1 MNKEFFKLIPKVSS
15 CIGYTAHGGA
25 ASHEPANEA
34 SIADIRKIQK
44 ELLADCCGEKEPE
57 PERYAWLLNKTLF
70 VYKKRYRYA
79 GGNPAAIVRTIADRN
94 ALFFDYD
101 PAAKNSYLNRR
112 AIPNGRVDRK
122 TYIGIR
128 DSALADF
135 CQSLNA
141 KKGQPFAQRARDTAQ
156 RLIDQIEAERSRA
169 GRSLF
174 QWLYTDAHMKVPRR
188 NYAELKELYARENL
202 DNKTPTPAQI
212 RKKIRDEQIAYHT
225 ELLSDAVLHQDY
237 SRLLSGAEDAALLVD
252 SDFRSAFLDHV
263 LLPLIRQYK
272 YWQSWKEYP
281 LEECDPSAHNIAE
294 FCERMGEIHRLQ
306 ERAKE
311 LALKPNAKMY
321 SLIFN
326 EPINVVPD
334 ADCSAHLSSKA
345 IDAILKFYQDMG
357 KTDISER
364 DKINLSS
371 NISTLSVSSA
381 ACSTDAR
388 FPIIAMLL
396 IARYKRRLLNPMAR
410 VRAFGE
416 ENDYNRPYFGKS
428 IAPSQQRLRYL
439 KLLCTL
445 CTQLEI
451 SEEDTAHNLNDFICF
466 FGWQKMSDKELWLW
480 RSLALQYG
488 YENIPAVG
496 LSLRLYEYG
505 MECLPASYF
514 DLSCR
519 MIRPLQQDAF
529 LRLCRKNETHLQS
542 AYQAAAQNIRLFAT
556 QYVSLLAKEWFY
568 QVERYEDLGKEVEK
582 DGYFSK
588 IFGEIDLSKC
598 RLYIDMAVP
607 CEKPRLIQQIGDEW
621 SLPLHSKLP
630 PRQAIFAKKIVRQRY
645 GKTDADRQELHL
657 RFAELLTRKYIRNQA
672 LKILFKDTDTVF
684 ETHTSAFFK
693 SENPPGW
700 FSYKKE
706 LAITPSEKDD
716 CVR

>member
-1 MNKEFFKLIPKVSS
+1 MGSEFFKLIPKNSS
-15 CIGYTAHGGA
+15 GIDHTGPGGA
-25 ASHEPANEA
+25 ASHEPADEA
-34 SIADIRKIQK
+34 SIEDIRKIQE
-44 ELLADCCGEKEPE
+44 ELLADCCGENEPA

-70 VYKKRYRYA
+70 VYKKRYRYV
-79 GGNPAAIVRTIADRN
+79 GESSAAILKTIADRS

-101 PAAKNSYLNRR
+101 PAAKNSYLNRG
-112 AIPNGRVDRK
+112 AISNGRIDKK
-122 TYIGIR
+122 TYIDIR

-156 RLIDQIEAERSRA
+156 RLIDQIEAERRRA
-169 GRSLF
+169 GRSLA

-188 NYAELKELYARENL
+188 NYAELKELYAREKP

-237 SRLLSGAEDAALLVD
+237 GRLLSGAEDAALLAD

-388 FPIIAMLL
+388 FPIMAMLL
-396 IARYKRRLLNPMAR
+396 IARYKRQLLNPKAR
-410 VRAFGE
+410 VRAFGD
-416 ENDYNRPYFGKS
+416 ENDYNSPYFGKS

-466 FGWQKMSDKELWLW
+466 FGWQKMSDEEVWLW

-496 LSLRLYEYG
+496 VSLRMYEYG
-505 MECLPASYF
+505 MDCLPASYF

-519 MIRPLQQDAF
+519 LIRPLKQEAF
-529 LRLCRKNETHLQS
+529 LELCRKNEAQLRS
-542 AYQAAAQNIRLFAT
+542 AYQMTANAIRLFAT
-556 QYVSLLAKEWFY
+556 QYISLWSKAWFY
-568 QVERYEDLGKEVEK
+568 RVERYNTLKEEK
-582 DGYFSK
+582 EKAGDFSQIYK
-588 IFGEIDLSKC
+588 AIDLSKF
-598 RLYIDMAVP
+598 RLFIDTAIPYKKTRSV
-607 CEKPRLIQQIGDEW
+607 QQPGEEW
-621 SLPLHSKLP
+621 SSPIHGRVLSP
-630 PRQAIFAKKIVRQRY
+630 PEIPAKRIVRQMY
-645 GKTDADRQELHL
+645 GRTDEERQELRL
-657 RFAELLTRKYIRNQA
+657 LFAELLTREYIRNQA
-672 LKILFKDTDTVF
+672 LKDLFKKADAICG
-684 ETHTSAFFK
+684 THTSAFFRLK
-693 SENPPGW
+693 NLQGG
-700 FSYKKE
+700 F
-706 LAITPSEKDD
+706 AIRKNQQATPSGKDD
-716 CVR
+716 RVR

>member
-1 MNKEFFKLIPKVSS
+1 MGSEFFKLIPKNSS
-15 CIGYTAHGGA
+15 GIDHTGPGGA
-25 ASHEPANEA
+25 ASHEPADEA
-34 SIADIRKIQK
+34 SIEDIRKIQE
-44 ELLADCCGEKEPE
+44 ELLADCCGENEPA

-70 VYKKRYRYA
+70 VYKKRYRYV
-79 GGNPAAIVRTIADRN
+79 GESSAAILKTIADRS

-101 PAAKNSYLNRR
+101 PAAKNSYLNRG
-112 AIPNGRVDRK
+112 AISNGRIDKK
-122 TYIGIR
+122 TYIDIR

-156 RLIDQIEAERSRA
+156 RLIDQIEAERRRA
-169 GRSLF
+169 GRSLA

-188 NYAELKELYARENL
+188 NYAELKELYARENP

-237 SRLLSGAEDAALLVD
+237 GRLLSGAEDAALLAD

-388 FPIIAMLL
+388 FPIMAMLL
-396 IARYKRRLLNPMAR
+396 IARYKRQLLNPKAR
-410 VRAFGE
+410 VRAFGD
-416 ENDYNRPYFGKS
+416 ENDYNSPYFGKS

-466 FGWQKMSDKELWLW
+466 FGWQKMSDEEVWLW

-496 LSLRLYEYG
+496 VSLRMYEYG
-505 MECLPASYF
+505 MDCLPASYF

-519 MIRPLQQDAF
+519 LIRPLKQEAF
-529 LRLCRKNETHLQS
+529 LELCRKNEAQLRS
-542 AYQAAAQNIRLFAT
+542 AYQMTANAIRLFAT
-556 QYVSLLAKEWFY
+556 QYISLWSKAWFY
-568 QVERYEDLGKEVEK
+568 RVERYNTLKEEK
-582 DGYFSK
+582 EKTGDFSQIYK
-588 IFGEIDLSKC
+588 AIDLSRF
-598 RLYIDMAVP
+598 RLFVDAAIPYKKTRSV
-607 CEKPRLIQQIGDEW
+607 QQPGDEW
-621 SLPLHSKLP
+621 SSPIHGRVLSP
-630 PRQAIFAKKIVRQRY
+630 PEIPAKRIVRQMY
-645 GKTDADRQELHL
+645 GRTDEERQELRL
-657 RFAELLTRKYIRNQA
+657 LFAELLTREYIRNQA
-672 LKILFKDTDTVF
+672 LKDLFKKADAICG
-684 ETHTSAFFK
+684 THTSAFFK
-693 SENPPGW
+693 LKNLQGG
-700 FSYKKE
+700 F
-706 LAITPSEKDD
+706 AIRKNQQTTPSGKDD
-716 CVR
+716 RVR

>member
-1 MNKEFFKLIPKVSS
+1 MGSEFFKLIPKNSS
-15 CIGYTAHGGA
+15 GIDHTGPGGA
-25 ASHEPANEA
+25 ASHEPADEA
-34 SIADIRKIQK
+34 SIEDIRKIQE
-44 ELLADCCGEKEPE
+44 ELLADCCGENEPA

-70 VYKKRYRYA
+70 VYKKRYRYV
-79 GGNPAAIVRTIADRN
+79 GESSAAILKTIADRS

-112 AIPNGRVDRK
+112 TIPNGRIDKK
-122 TYIGIR
+122 TYIDIR

-156 RLIDQIEAERSRA
+156 RLIDQIEAERRRA
-169 GRSLF
+169 GRSLA
-174 QWLYTDAHMKVPRR
+174 QWLYTDAHTKVPRR
-188 NYAELKELYARENL
+188 NYAELKELYARENP

-237 SRLLSGAEDAALLVD
+237 GRLLSGAEDAALLAD

-388 FPIIAMLL
+388 FPIMAMLL
-396 IARYKRRLLNPMAR
+396 IARYKRQLLNPKAR
-410 VRAFGE
+410 VRAFGD
-416 ENDYNRPYFGKS
+416 ENDYNSPYFGKS

-451 SEEDTAHNLNDFICF
+451 REEDTAHNLNDFICF
-466 FGWQKMSDKELWLW
+466 FGWQKMSDEEVWLW

-496 LSLRLYEYG
+496 VSLRMYEYG
-505 MECLPASYF
+505 MDCLPASYF

-519 MIRPLQQDAF
+519 LIRPLKQEAF
-529 LRLCRKNETHLQS
+529 LELCRKNEAQLRS
-542 AYQAAAQNIRLFAT
+542 AYQMTANAIRLFAT
-556 QYVSLLAKEWFY
+556 QYISLWSKAWFY
-568 QVERYEDLGKEVEK
+568 RVERYNTLKEEK
-582 DGYFSK
+582 EKTGDFSQIYK
-588 IFGEIDLSKC
+588 AIDLSRF
-598 RLYIDMAVP
+598 RLFVDAAIPYKKTRSV
-607 CEKPRLIQQIGDEW
+607 QQPGDEW
-621 SLPLHSKLP
+621 SSPIHGRVLSP
-630 PRQAIFAKKIVRQRY
+630 PEIPAKRIVRQMY
-645 GKTDADRQELHL
+645 GRTDEERQELRL
-657 RFAELLTRKYIRNQA
+657 LFAELLTREYIRNQA
-672 LKILFKDTDTVF
+672 LKDLFKKADAICG
-684 ETHTSAFFK
+684 THTSAFFK
-693 SENPPGW
+693 LKNLQGG
-700 FSYKKE
+700 F
-706 LAITPSEKDD
+706 AIRKNQ
-716 CVR
+716 

>member
-1 MNKEFFKLIPKVSS
+1 MGSEFFKLIPKNSS
-15 CIGYTAHGGA
+15 GIDHTGPGGA
-25 ASHEPANEA
+25 ASHEPADEA
-34 SIADIRKIQK
+34 SIEDIRKIQE
-44 ELLADCCGEKEPE
+44 ELLADCCGENEPA

-70 VYKKRYRYA
+70 VYKKRYRYVGA
-79 GGNPAAIVRTIADRN
+79 SSAAILKTIADRS

-112 AIPNGRVDRK
+112 VISNGRIDKK
-122 TYIGIR
+122 TYIDIR

-156 RLIDQIEAERSRA
+156 RLIDQIEAERRRA
-169 GRSLF
+169 GRSLA

-188 NYAELKELYARENL
+188 NYAELKELYARENP

-237 SRLLSGAEDAALLVD
+237 GRLLSGAEDAALLAD

-388 FPIIAMLL
+388 FPIMAMLL
-396 IARYKRRLLNPMAR
+396 IARYKRQLLNPKAR
-410 VRAFGE
+410 VRAFGD
-416 ENDYNRPYFGKS
+416 ENDYNSPYFGKS

-466 FGWQKMSDKELWLW
+466 FGWQKMSDEEVWLW

-496 LSLRLYEYG
+496 VSLRMYEYG
-505 MECLPASYF
+505 MDCLPASYF

-519 MIRPLQQDAF
+519 LIRPLKQEAF
-529 LRLCRKNETHLQS
+529 LELCRKNEAQLRS
-542 AYQAAAQNIRLFAT
+542 AYQMTANAIRLFAT
-556 QYVSLLAKEWFY
+556 QYISLWSKAWFY
-568 QVERYEDLGKEVEK
+568 RVERYNTLKEEK
-582 DGYFSK
+582 EKTGDFS
-588 IFGEIDLSKC
+588 
-598 RLYIDMAVP
+598 
-607 CEKPRLIQQIGDEW
+607 
-621 SLPLHSKLP
+621 
-630 PRQAIFAKKIVRQRY
+630 
-645 GKTDADRQELHL
+645 
-657 RFAELLTRKYIRNQA
+657 
-672 LKILFKDTDTVF
+672 
-684 ETHTSAFFK
+684 
-693 SENPPGW
+693 
-700 FSYKKE
+700 
-706 LAITPSEKDD
+706 
-716 CVR
+716 